1 MKVTWE
7 VPVLKPGLTVLVI
20 GFVLASMF
28 IGSTEPPAEPPTRAG
43 VQPTTVEFITRLEG
57 FRNSAYRDT
66 KGHWTTGVGHRIKK
80 GERSLLR
87 AHLSDAEVLQLF
99 LRDLTK
105 CEAAISDA
113 VWVVFTQN
121 QFDAMAS
128 LCFNIGEDRFKG
140 SEVVRR
146 INLGDEAGAGRAF
159 LGWVK
164 PKALTRR
171 RHLEAALFL
180 TK

>member
-1 MKVTWE
+1 

-28 IGSTEPPAEPPTRAG
+28 IGSTEPVEEPPTRAG
-43 VQPTTVEFITRLEG
+43 IQPTTVEFITRLEG
-57 FRNSAYRDT
+57 FRNSAYRDIQ
-66 KGHWTTGVGHRIKK
+66 GNWTIGVGHHIRK
-80 GERSLLR
+80 GERRLLR
-87 AHLSDAEVLQLF
+87 AVLSDPEVLEMF
-99 LRDLTK
+99 LYDLAK
-105 CEAAISDA
+105 CELAISDA
-113 VWVVFTQN
+113 LWVPYTQN

-146 INLGDEAGAGRAF
+146 MNLGDEAGAGRAF

-164 PKALTRR
+164 PKALTKR
-171 RHLEAALFL
+171 RHREVALFL
-180 TK
+180 AK

>member
-1 MKVTWE
+1 M
-7 VPVLKPGLTVLVI
+7 LKPGLTVLVI

-28 IGSTEPPAEPPTRAG
+28 IGSTEPVEEPPTRAG
-43 VQPTTVEFITRLEG
+43 IQPTTVEFITRLEG
-57 FRNSAYRDT
+57 FRNSAYRDIQ
-66 KGHWTTGVGHRIKK
+66 GNWTTGVGHHIKK
-80 GERSLLR
+80 GERGLLR
-87 AHLSDAEVLQLF
+87 ASLSDAEVLQLF
-99 LRDLTK
+99 LYDLAK
-105 CEAAISDA
+105 CELAISSA
-113 VWVVFTQN
+113 VWVVYNQN

-146 INLGDEAGAGRAF
+146 INLGDEEGAGRAF
-159 LGWVK
+159 LRWVK

-171 RHLEAALFL
+171 RHLEVALFL